1 MPSRFPT
8 SPRSASLFFGA
19 ATVVLLVS
27 ELSCST
33 NDGSGGG
40 GLGAQSDA
48 STSSGSEGSAG
59 SGAAASGAIASGDS
73 GGGSAT
79 SGSMRDGMPDATSG
93 SDGGSGGSGS
103 GTSGVA
109 DGGGSGSSGA
119 VACARQPLCDD
130 FESYAAGMLPNGGP
144 WQLITGNTPGTPNG
158 PVPGGGSMV
167 GIDTSQHHSGVNS
180 LRVVGGDSSG
190 WYAANKSAF
199 SKTAQQIYVRLYAR
213 FSGDP
218 SSDGGVATQ
227 GHNGFLSM
235 WSGPAATAADPLF
248 FSKYYS
254 LNADNTGQLRVGFQ
268 AGVVD
273 WNSVLRVS
281 NGSQDSTLPDLS
293 PTGIAQSVSP
303 RAKEWNCY
311 EFHIDETNNHI
322 EFWFNS
328 TKVPG
333 LSWDGTDVP
342 QVSDQWTRMGPP
354 PLSIQSLGLGWLQ
367 LGTAET
373 AWYDDV
379 VVSSSRVG
387 CQ

>member
-1 MPSRFPT
+1 MRSR
-8 SPRSASLFFGA
+8 SPAVHRRRWRFFGVC
-19 ATVVLLVS
+19 TVVPVACGV
-27 ELSCST
+27 SCST
-33 NDGSGGG
+33 SNGTGDGSS
-40 GLGAQSDA
+40 GAQSDA
-48 STSSGSEGSAG
+48 SATSGNEASAG
-59 SGAAASGAIASGDS
+59 SGIAASGTLASSGTGTGGAASGMMS
-73 GGGSAT
+73 PS
-79 SGSMRDGMPDATSG
+79 
-93 SDGGSGGSGS
+93 SGGSGS
-103 GTSGVA
+103 ASSGTSGVV
-109 DGGGSGSSGA
+109 DGGALDSSA
-119 VACARQPLCDD
+119 PVTCANQPLCDD
-130 FESYAAGMLPNGGP
+130 FESYAAGTLPSGGP
-144 WQLITGNTPGTPNG
+144 WELITGNTAGAPNG

-167 GIDTSQHHSGVNS
+167 GIDPSQHHSGVNS

-190 WYAANKSAF
+190 WYAANRSAF
-199 SKTAQQIYVRLYAR
+199 SKTGQQIYVRLYAR

-235 WSGPAATAADPLF
+235 WSGPAATAADPAF

-268 AGVVD
+268 AGIVD
-273 WNSVLRVS
+273 WNAVLHTT
-281 NGSQDSTLPDLS
+281 NGSQLDSTLPDLS

-303 RAKEWNCY
+303 RARQWDCY
-311 EFHIDETNNHI
+311 EFHIDQTNNHI

-354 PLSIQSLGLGWLQ
+354 PLRIQSLGLGWLQ